1 MLRVGHPIKQLT
13 DYGVCE
19 EEDSEA
25 MKKALIT
32 GVTGQDGAYLSRVLL
47 EKGYKVYGTI
57 RDSVAPH
64 SINLKLLGIERS
76 IELIPADLLD
86 LSNVIRLLERIK
98 PDEIYN
104 LASQSSVGLSFKQPI
119 GTVEFN
125 IMSTINLLE
134 TIRIVPFKAK
144 FYQASSSE
152 MYGKANELPV
162 TEKTA
167 LHPVSPYAVSK
178 AASHWMAVNYREAYG
193 VFCCCGILF
202 NHESVL
208 RAEHFVT
215 KKIISA
221 AVRISKGSKEKL
233 KLGNI
238 EVKRDWGLA
247 PEYVKAMWLML
258 QQDDPDDYVIA
269 TGEAH
274 SLREFI
280 GLAFSAAG
288 LDWKRHVTVDENLY
302 RPSEINVIYGNPAK
316 AKSRIGWMYNISF
329 ENLIKQLVEEELE
342 HGSELA
348 RLESG
353 NGD

>member
-1 MLRVGHPIKQLT
+1 
-13 DYGVCE
+13 
-19 EEDSEA
+19 

-32 GVTGQDGAYLSRVLL
+32 GVTGQDGAYLSKILL

-57 RDSVAPH
+57 RDSIAPH
-64 SINLKLLGIERS
+64 SRNLKHLGVEGS
-76 IELIPADLLD
+76 LELVRTDLLD
-86 LSNVIRLLERIK
+86 LSNVIRLLDRIK

-104 LASQSSVGLSFKQPI
+104 LASQSSVGLSFEQPI

-125 IMSTINLLE
+125 IMSTMNLLE
-134 TIRIVPFKAK
+134 AIRILPFKAK

-162 TEKTA
+162 SEKTA

-215 KKIISA
+215 KKIIST

-238 EVKRDWGLA
+238 EIKRDWGLA
-247 PEYVKAMWLML
+247 SEYVKAMWLML
-258 QQDDPDDYVIA
+258 QQDQPDDFVIA

-274 SLREFI
+274 SLREFVEI
-280 GLAFSAAG
+280 AFSHAG
-288 LDWKRHVTVDENLY
+288 LDWREHVTIDETLY
-302 RPSEINVIYGNPAK
+302 RPSEIDVIYGNPAK
-316 AKSRIGWMYNISF
+316 AKAKIGWEYSLPF
-329 ENLIKQLVEEELE
+329 ENLIKRLIEEELKYWSEVNRVE
-342 HGSELA
+342 H
-348 RLESG
+348 
-353 NGD
+353 

>member
-1 MLRVGHPIKQLT
+1 
-13 DYGVCE
+13 
-19 EEDSEA
+19 

-32 GVTGQDGAYLSRVLL
+32 GVTGQDGAYLSKILL
-47 EKGYKVYGTI
+47 NKGYQVYGAI
-57 RDSVAPH
+57 RDSIAPH
-64 SINLKLLGIERS
+64 SRNLKHLGVEGS
-76 IELIPADLLD
+76 LELVRTDLLD
-86 LSNVIRLLERIK
+86 LSNVIRLLDRIK

-104 LASQSSVGLSFKQPI
+104 LASQSSVGLSFEQPI

-125 IMSTINLLE
+125 IMSAMNLLE
-134 TIRIVPFKAK
+134 AIRILPSKAK

-152 MYGKANELPV
+152 MYGKASELPV

-215 KKIISA
+215 KKIIST

-233 KLGNI
+233 RLGNI
-238 EVKRDWGLA
+238 GIKRDWGLA

-274 SLREFI
+274 SLQEFVE
-280 GLAFSAAG
+280 LAFSHAE
-288 LDWKRHVTVDENLY
+288 LDWREHVTIDETLY
-302 RPSEINVIYGNPAK
+302 RPSEIDIIYGNPAK
-316 AKSRIGWMYNISF
+316 AKAKIGWEYNLPF
-329 ENLIKQLVEEELE
+329 KNLIKRLVEEELK
-342 HGSELA
+342 HGSELNPVE
-348 RLESG
+348 R
-353 NGD
+353 

>member
-1 MLRVGHPIKQLT
+1 
-13 DYGVCE
+13 
-19 EEDSEA
+19 

-47 EKGYKVYGTI
+47 EKGYKVYGTV
-57 RDSVAPH
+57 RDSISPH
-64 SINLKLLGIERS
+64 SKNLTLLGIES
-76 IELIPADLLD
+76 STELIPTDLLD

-104 LASQSSVGLSFKQPI
+104 LASQSSVGLSFEQPI

-125 IMSTINLLE
+125 IMSTVNLLE
-134 TIRIVPFKAK
+134 AIRILPFKAK

-152 MYGKANELPV
+152 MYGKVNELPV

-178 AASHWMAVNYREAYG
+178 AASHWMTVNYREAYG
-193 VFCCCGILF
+193 LFCCCGILF

-221 AVRISKGSKEKL
+221 AVRISKGSKERL

-238 EVKRDWGLA
+238 EIKRDWGFA

-258 QQDDPDDYVIA
+258 QQEEANDYVIA
-269 TGEAH
+269 TGESH
-274 SLREFI
+274 SLREFAK
-280 GLAFSAAG
+280 LAFAHLS
-288 LDWKRHVTVDENLY
+288 LNWEEHVIIDKDLY
-302 RPSEINVIYGNPAK
+302 RPSEIDVIYGNPAK
-316 AKSRIGWMYNISF
+316 AKAKIGWEYNLSF
-329 ENLIKQLVEEELE
+329 ENLIKRLVEEELK
-342 HGSELA
+342 HGSEA
-348 RLESG
+348 IPAER
-353 NGD
+353 

>member
-1 MLRVGHPIKQLT
+1 
-13 DYGVCE
+13 
-19 EEDSEA
+19 

-47 EKGYKVYGTI
+47 EKGYKVYGTV
-57 RDSVAPH
+57 RDSIAPH
-64 SINLKLLGIERS
+64 SRNLKYLGVES
-76 IELIPADLLD
+76 SLDLVPTDLLD

-104 LASQSSVGLSFKQPI
+104 LASQSSVGLSFEQPI

-125 IMSTINLLE
+125 IMGTMNLLE
-134 TIRIVPFKAK
+134 AIRILPFKAK

-152 MYGKANELPV
+152 MYGKVNELPV

-178 AASHWMAVNYREAYG
+178 AASHWMTVNYREAYG
-193 VFCCCGILF
+193 LFCCCGILF

-221 AVRISKGSKEKL
+221 AVRISKGSKETL
-233 KLGNI
+233 KLGNVEI
-238 EVKRDWGLA
+238 KRDWGFA

-258 QQDDPDDYVIA
+258 QQEEANDYVIA
-269 TGEAH
+269 TGESH
-274 SLREFI
+274 SLREFAK
-280 GLAFSAAG
+280 LAFARLS
-288 LDWKRHVTVDENLY
+288 LNWEEHVIIDKDLY
-302 RPSEINVIYGNPAK
+302 RPSEIDVIYGNPAK
-316 AKSRIGWMYNISF
+316 AKAKIGWEYNLSF
-329 ENLIKQLVEEELE
+329 ENLIKRLVEEELK
-342 HGSELA
+342 HWSE
-348 RLESG
+348 G
-353 NGD
+353 NPVER

>member
-1 MLRVGHPIKQLT
+1 
-13 DYGVCE
+13 
-19 EEDSEA
+19 

-47 EKGYKVYGTI
+47 EKGYKVYGTV
-57 RDSVAPH
+57 RDWITLRSR
-64 SINLKLLGIERS
+64 NLKLVGIENRLD
-76 IELIPADLLD
+76 LIPTDLLD
-86 LSNVIRLLERIK
+86 LSNVIRLVERIK

-104 LASQSSVGLSFKQPI
+104 LASQSSVGLSFEQPI

-125 IMSTINLLE
+125 IMSTMNLLE
-134 TIRIVPFKAK
+134 AIRILPFKAK

-152 MYGKANELPV
+152 MYGKASELPV

-167 LHPVSPYAVSK
+167 MHPVSPYAVSK
-178 AASHWMAVNYREAYG
+178 AASHWMTVNYREAYG
-193 VFCCCGILF
+193 LFCCCGILF

-221 AVRISKGSKEKL
+221 ATRISGGSRETL

-238 EVKRDWGLA
+238 EIKRDWGFA

-258 QQDDPDDYVIA
+258 QQDEPDDYVIA

-280 GLAFSAAG
+280 ELAFSYAG
-288 LDWKRHVTVDENLY
+288 LDWKKHVTIDEALY
-302 RPSEINVIYGNPAK
+302 RPSEIDVIQGNPAK
-316 AKSRIGWMYNISF
+316 AKAKMGWEYNLPF
-329 ENLIKQLVEEELE
+329 EKLIKLLIEEETK
-342 HGSELA
+342 HGSKTGPVG
-348 RLESG
+348 R
-353 NGD
+353 

>member
-1 MLRVGHPIKQLT
+1 
-13 DYGVCE
+13 
-19 EEDSEA
+19 

-32 GVTGQDGAYLSRVLL
+32 GVTGQDGGYLSRVLL

-57 RDSVAPH
+57 RDSFAPH
-64 SINLKLLGIERS
+64 SRNLMILGIEKS
-76 IELIPADLLD
+76 IELIPGDLLD

-104 LASQSSVGLSFKQPI
+104 LASQSSVGLSFEQPI

-125 IMSTINLLE
+125 IMSTMNLLE
-134 TIRIVPFKAK
+134 AIRILPIKAK

-152 MYGKANELPV
+152 MYGNADELPI

-178 AASHWMAVNYREAYG
+178 AASHWMTVNYREAYD

-208 RAEHFVT
+208 RGEQFVT
-215 KKIISA
+215 KKIIST
-221 AVRISKGSKEKL
+221 AVRISRGSKEKL

-238 EVKRDWGLA
+238 EIKRDWGLA

-258 QQDDPDDYVIA
+258 QQDQPGDYIIA

-274 SLREFI
+274 SLREFVE
-280 GLAFSAAG
+280 LAFSYAG
-288 LDWKRHVTVDENLY
+288 LDWREHVDIDEALY
-302 RPSEINVIYGNPAK
+302 RPSEIDVIYGNPAK
-316 AKSRIGWMYNISF
+316 AKAKIGWEYNLPF
-329 ENLIKQLVEEELE
+329 ENLIKWLVEEELK
-342 HGSELA
+342 HGAEVNPA
-348 RLESG
+348 ER
-353 NGD
+353 

>member
-1 MLRVGHPIKQLT
+1 
-13 DYGVCE
+13 
-19 EEDSEA
+19 

-32 GVTGQDGAYLSRVLL
+32 GITGQDGAYLSSVLL
-47 EKGYKVYGTI
+47 EKGYKVYGTV
-57 RDSVAPH
+57 RDSIAPH
-64 SINLKLLGIERS
+64 SRNLRLLGIERG

-98 PDEIYN
+98 PGEIYN
-104 LASQSSVGLSFKQPI
+104 LASQSSVGLSFEQPI
-119 GTVEFN
+119 GTIEFN
-125 IMSTINLLE
+125 IMSTVNLLE
-134 TIRIVPFKAK
+134 AIRILPFKAK

-152 MYGKANELPV
+152 MYGKVNELPII
-162 TEKTA
+162 EKTTM
-167 LHPVSPYAVSK
+167 HPVSPYAVSK
-178 AASHWMAVNYREAYG
+178 AASHWMTVNYREAYG
-193 VFCCCGILF
+193 LFCCCGILF

-221 AVRISKGSKEKL
+221 AVRISKGSKERL

-238 EVKRDWGLA
+238 EIKRDWGFA

-280 GLAFSAAG
+280 ELAFSHAG
-288 LDWKRHVTVDENLY
+288 LDWEEHVVIDEALY
-302 RPSEINVIYGNPAK
+302 RPSEIDIIYGNPCK
-316 AKSRIGWMYNISF
+316 AKSKIGWDYNLSF
-329 ENLIKQLVEEELE
+329 ENLIKRLVEEELK
-342 HGSELA
+342 HGSEVISTE
-348 RLESG
+348 R
-353 NGD
+353 

>member
-1 MLRVGHPIKQLT
+1 
-13 DYGVCE
+13 
-19 EEDSEA
+19 

-47 EKGYKVYGTI
+47 EKGYEVYGTT
-57 RDSVAPH
+57 RG
-64 SINLKLLGIERS
+64 SIGHTSKNLKYLGVERNL
-76 IELIPADLLD
+76 ELVPADLLD
-86 LSNVIRLLERIK
+86 LSNVVRLLERIK

-104 LASQSSVGLSFKQPI
+104 LASQSSVGLSFEQPI

-125 IMSTINLLE
+125 LMSTMNLLE
-134 TIRIVPFKAK
+134 AIRILPFEAK

-152 MYGKANELPV
+152 MYGKVDELPA

-167 LHPVSPYAVSK
+167 FHPVSPYAVSK
-178 AASHWMAVNYREAYG
+178 AASHWMTINYREAYG

-215 KKIISA
+215 KKIVST
-221 AVRISKGSKEKL
+221 AVRISKGSGEKL
-233 KLGNI
+233 DLGNI
-238 EVKRDWGLA
+238 AIKRDWGLA

-258 QQDDPDDYVIA
+258 QQDEPDDYVIA

-280 GLAFSAAG
+280 EFVFSHAG
-288 LDWKRHVTVDENLY
+288 LDWKEHVTIDKNLY
-302 RPSEINVIYGNPAK
+302 RPSEIDVLYGNPAK
-316 AKSRIGWMYNISF
+316 AKARIGWEYNLPF
-329 ENLIKQLVEEELE
+329 ENLVKLLVEEELK
-342 HGSELA
+342 HWSEVHPV
-348 RLESG
+348 
-353 NGD
+353 

>member
-1 MLRVGHPIKQLT
+1 MR
-13 DYGVCE
+13 
-19 EEDSEA
+19 
-25 MKKALIT
+25 KALIT
-32 GVTGQDGAYLSRVLL
+32 GVTGQDGAYLSSILL

-57 RDSVAPH
+57 RDSIAPH
-64 SINLKLLGIERS
+64 SRNLKHLGVEGS
-76 IELIPADLLD
+76 LELVRTDLLD
-86 LSNVIRLLERIK
+86 LSNVIRLLDRIK

-104 LASQSSVGLSFKQPI
+104 LASQSSVGLSFDQPI

-125 IMSTINLLE
+125 IMSTMNLLE
-134 TIRIVPFKAK
+134 AIRILPFKAK

-162 TEKTA
+162 SEKTA

-215 KKIISA
+215 KKIIST

-238 EVKRDWGLA
+238 EIKRDWGLA
-247 PEYVKAMWLML
+247 SEYVKAMWLML
-258 QQDDPDDYVIA
+258 QQDQPDDFVIA

-274 SLREFI
+274 SLREFVE
-280 GLAFSAAG
+280 LAFSHTG
-288 LDWKRHVTVDENLY
+288 LDWREHMTIDETLY
-302 RPSEINVIYGNPAK
+302 RPSEIDVIYGNPAK
-316 AKSRIGWMYNISF
+316 AKAKIGWEYSLPF
-329 ENLIKQLVEEELE
+329 ENLIKRLIEEELKYWSDVNRVE
-342 HGSELA
+342 H
-348 RLESG
+348 
-353 NGD
+353 

>member
-1 MLRVGHPIKQLT
+1 
-13 DYGVCE
+13 
-19 EEDSEA
+19 
-25 MKKALIT
+25 MKKGLIT
-32 GVTGQDGAYLSRVLL
+32 GVTGQDGAYLSKILL

-57 RDSVAPH
+57 RN
-64 SINLKLLGIERS
+64 SITPRSRNLELLGIERS

-104 LASQSSVGLSFKQPI
+104 LASQSSVGLSFEQPI

-125 IMSTINLLE
+125 IMSTMNLLE
-134 TIRIVPFKAK
+134 AIRILPFNAK

-152 MYGKANELPV
+152 MYGKASELPV

-178 AASHWMAVNYREAYG
+178 AASHWMTVNYREAYG
-193 VFCCCGILF
+193 LFCCCGILF

-208 RAEHFVT
+208 RAGHFVT
-215 KKIISA
+215 KKIIST

-238 EVKRDWGLA
+238 EIKRDWGLA

-258 QQDDPDDYVIA
+258 QREVPDDYVIA

-280 GLAFSAAG
+280 ELAFLNAG
-288 LDWKRHVTVDENLY
+288 LDWEKYVATDEALY
-302 RPSEINVIYGNPAK
+302 RPSEIDVIYGDPAK
-316 AKSRIGWMYNISF
+316 AKAKIGWEYNVSF
-329 ENLIKQLVEEELE
+329 ENLIKLLIREESK
-342 HGSELA
+342 HGSEA
-348 RLESG
+348 NPAER
-353 NGD
+353 

>member
-1 MLRVGHPIKQLT
+1 MTHQIKKEST
-13 DYGVCE
+13 SEVCE
-19 EEDSEA
+19 KEDWKT

-32 GVTGQDGAYLSRVLL
+32 GITGQDGAYLSRVLW
-47 EKGYKVYGTI
+47 EKGYKVYGTV
-57 RDSVAPH
+57 RDSIALR
-64 SINLKLLGIERS
+64 SKNLKLLGIEGS
-76 IELIPADLLD
+76 IELIPTDLLD

-104 LASQSSVGLSFKQPI
+104 LASQSSVGLSFEQPI

-125 IMSTINLLE
+125 IMSTMNLLE
-134 TIRIVPFKAK
+134 AIRILPFKAK

-152 MYGKANELPV
+152 MYGKVNELPV

-178 AASHWMAVNYREAYG
+178 AASHWMTVNYREAYG

-208 RAEHFVT
+208 RGEHFVT

-221 AVRISKGSKEKL
+221 AVRIRKGSKEKL

-238 EVKRDWGLA
+238 EIKRDWGLA

-258 QQDDPDDYVIA
+258 QQDSPDDYVIA
-269 TGEAH
+269 TGEPH

-280 GLAFSAAG
+280 ELAFSCAG
-288 LDWKRHVTVDENLY
+288 LEWEKHVTIDENLY
-302 RPSEINVIYGNPAK
+302 RPSEIDIIYGNPAK
-316 AKSRIGWMYNISF
+316 AKAKIGWEYNLPF
-329 ENLIKQLVEEELE
+329 ENLIKQLVEEELKQ
-342 HGSELA
+342 GSEVNLA
-348 RLESG
+348 E
-353 NGD
+353 

>member
-1 MLRVGHPIKQLT
+1 
-13 DYGVCE
+13 
-19 EEDSEA
+19 

-47 EKGYKVYGTI
+47 EKGYKVYGTV
-57 RDSVAPH
+57 RDSISPH
-64 SINLKLLGIERS
+64 SKNLTLLGIEGS
-76 IELIPADLLD
+76 IEFIPTDLLD

-104 LASQSSVGLSFKQPI
+104 LASQSSVGLSFEQPI

-125 IMSTINLLE
+125 IMSTVNLLE
-134 TIRIVPFKAK
+134 AIRILPFKAK
-144 FYQASSSE
+144 FYHASSSE
-152 MYGKANELPV
+152 MYGKVNELPV

-178 AASHWMAVNYREAYG
+178 AASHWMTVNYREAYG
-193 VFCCCGILF
+193 LFCCCGILF

-221 AVRISKGSKEKL
+221 AVRISKGSKERL

-238 EVKRDWGLA
+238 EIKRDWGFA
-247 PEYVKAMWLML
+247 PQYVKAMWLML

-280 GLAFSAAG
+280 ELAFAHAG
-288 LDWKRHVTVDENLY
+288 LDWEEYVGIDEALF
-302 RPSEINVIYGNPAK
+302 RPSEIDVIYGNPAK
-316 AKSRIGWMYNISF
+316 AKAKIGWEYNLSF
-329 ENLIKQLVEEELE
+329 ENLIKRLVEEELK
-342 HGSELA
+342 HWSEVIPPE
-348 RLESG
+348 RRE
-353 NGD
+353 